1 VLVKVSGKEEM
12 VEKVDLRT
20 ELKHLYKPSA
30 KEVTVVDVPEMSF
43 LMVDG
48 EGDPNTSEWYGQAVE
63 ALYAVSYALKFMVKK
78 GESGVDYAVMPLEGL
93 WWADDMSRF
102 STTDKGA
109 WKWTMMIV
117 QPEEYVT
124 ETLFDEAR
132 QSTAKKK
139 DLPALASMR
148 FEAFQEGRA
157 AQIMHKGPFA
167 EEGPN
172 IEKIHRFIQ
181 ERGHERRGK
190 HHEIYLGDPRRTAP
204 ERFKTVLR
212 QPFE

>member
-1 VLVKVSGKEEM
+1 VTEPKAK
-12 VEKVDLRT
+12 KVDLRK
-20 ELKHLYKPSA
+20 ELKHLYNPSA
-30 KEVTVVDVPEMSF
+30 KEVSVVDVPEMNF

-48 EGDPNTSEWYGQAVE
+48 EGNPNTSEWYGQAVE

-78 GESGVDYAVMPLEGL
+78 DETGVDYAVMPLEGL

-102 STTDKGA
+102 STSNKDA

-117 QPEEYVT
+117 QPEYVT
-124 ETLFDEAR
+124 EGLFEEAR

-148 FEAFQEGRA
+148 FEVFREGRA
-157 AQIMHKGPFA
+157 AQIMHVGPFA
-167 EEGPN
+167 EEGLN
-172 IEKIHRFIQ
+172 IEKIHRFIEEQ
-181 ERGHERRGK
+181 GHQRRGK

-204 ERFKTVLR
+204 ERLKTVLR